1 MKKRVAFA
9 FGATGLLASS
19 AMAQAPAETYDL
31 LIDNGTIYDGL
42 GGEPFTGDVAIK
54 GDRIVYVGP
63 KAPGTARKT
72 VDASGMA
79 VSPGF
84 INMLSWA
91 VESLIADGRG
101 LSDTVQGVT
110 LEVF

>member
-9 FGATGLLASS
+9 FAVTGLLASS
-19 AMAQAPAETYDL
+19 AVAQAPAGEAYDL
-31 LIDNGTIYDGL
+31 LIDNGTVYDGL
-42 GGEPFTGDVAIK
+42 GGAPFTGDVAIK
-54 GDRIVYVGP
+54 DDKIVYVGP
-63 KAPGTARKT
+63 QAPGSAKKT
-72 VDASGMA
+72 IDATGMA

-101 LSDTVQGVT
+101 LSDTMQGVT
-110 LEVF
+110 L